1 MLLFGETSSTL
12 AVPWRVLAPLVLAGV
27 ALYLLLPKPRQ
38 RPVVVGALL
47 GLAAVVLGGVLLTRL
62 GRASLPE
69 SVLFYTFS
77 ALAMMGSAA
86 MLTQRNP
93 ARAAIS
99 FALVVMNV
107 CGLFLLQGAPFLMA
121 ATIIIYAGAIIV
133 TFLFVLMLAQQ
144 RGFSD
149 ADDRTR
155 EPFLATFS
163 GFVLLGTLLIV
174 IDRTYPDLRAFDD
187 LIARADAA
195 SEKDSLAEINAALGD
210 KNAFIASLQE
220 QDRRLR
226 SSSAAQGLYEK
237 IVNVEEELNPSRPD
251 VVMLRT
257 RLRELAAVGHDVQ
270 HERGAKAVPAANVAA
285 LGSLLYSNH
294 LLPVE
299 LGGTLLLVATIGAIA
314 ITGRGPRRVA

>member
-1 MLLFGETSSTL
+1 
-12 AVPWRVLAPLVLAGV
+12 VPWRVLAPLVLAGV
-27 ALYLLLPKPRQ
+27 ALYLLLPKPRT
-38 RPVVVGALL
+38 RPVAVGAIL
-47 GLAAVVLGGVLLTRL
+47 GLAAVALGGILLTRV
-62 GRASLPE
+62 GHAPLPE
-69 SVLFYTFS
+69 SILFYAFS
-77 ALAMMGSAA
+77 AFAILGGAA

-155 EPFLATFS
+155 EPFLATFA

-174 IDRTYPDLRAFDD
+174 IDRTYPDLRPLDELVAKADD
-187 LIARADAA
+187 A
-195 SEKDSLAEINAALGD
+195 STKDTLGEINASIGD
-210 KNAFIASLQE
+210 KNQYVAALLE
-220 QDRRLR
+220 QDKRLHG
-226 SSSAAQGLYEK
+226 SPGAKGFFDAITNLQAD
-237 IVNVEEELNPSRPD
+237 LNDPRPD
-251 VVMLRT
+251 EKVLKM
-257 RLRELAAVGHDVQ
+257 RLRELADVGHEIQ
-270 HERGAKAVPAANVAA
+270 HEQGAKALKAANVAN
-285 LGSLLYSNH
+285 LGTLLYSNH

-314 ITGRGPRRVA
+314 ITGRGPRRAA